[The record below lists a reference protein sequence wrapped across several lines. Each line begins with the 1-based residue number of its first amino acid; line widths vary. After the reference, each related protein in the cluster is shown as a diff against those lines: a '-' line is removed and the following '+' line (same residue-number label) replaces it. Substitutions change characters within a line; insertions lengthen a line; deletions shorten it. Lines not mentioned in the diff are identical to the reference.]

1 MWVWASHLF
10 SLDLHF
16 LACKIEKSS
25 EASSGPFQVQ
35 YSMACSPPTRSF
47 WRKKNSH
54 ANQKAAW
61 SDGISDTVLL
71 LGEIERLK
79 AEGISCSQSVQQAC
93 EESMLRPGGENS
105 FWLPGTLVLMAEI
118 DFQRQWSCR
127 KLRATKGDG
136 TRQWVQARVSK
147 TIQSFRNGLSKAMTS
162 KLKQEGQGKRS
173 YRKKRVGG
181 IIFQTQKVLEVQ
193 MSRMPSETSRCSVR
207 LKHKVHIAKKQC
219 LSWIWESGQE
229 PETGGLGFHAKEL
242 SHYPVDLKG
251 DKKV

>member
-10 SLDLHF
+10 SLDLQF

-35 YSMACSPPTRSF
+35 YSMVCSPPTRSF

-105 FWLPGTLVLMAEI
+105 FWLPGTLVLMAEKTFK
-118 DFQRQWSCR
+118 DNDRVESCVLQ
-127 KLRATKGDG
+127 KETAQDNAYKPEYLKPS
-136 TRQWVQARVSK
+136 RVSGMASQRPWQASWSK
-147 TIQSFRNGLSKAMTS
+147 KDKGRGLTERKGWVGLSS
-162 KLKQEGQGKRS
+162 RL
-173 YRKKRVGG
+173 RK
-181 IIFQTQKVLEVQ
+181 
-193 MSRMPSETSRCSVR
+193 S
-207 LKHKVHIAKKQC
+207 
-219 LSWIWESGQE
+219 
-229 PETGGLGFHAKEL
+229 
-242 SHYPVDLKG
+242 
-251 DKKV
+251 